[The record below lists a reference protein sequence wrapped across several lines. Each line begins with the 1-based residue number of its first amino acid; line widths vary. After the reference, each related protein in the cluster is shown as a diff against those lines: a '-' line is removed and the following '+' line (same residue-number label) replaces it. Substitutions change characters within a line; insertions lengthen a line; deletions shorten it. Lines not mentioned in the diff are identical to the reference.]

1 MKFNNIIP
9 MGTEI
14 PKVIHQTYPNDFMP
28 EEIRKNIQVLK
39 SLNPNWEYKLY
50 SDDDVKEYI
59 SQYFPDILDNYISIN
74 PNYGAVRADLF
85 RYLLIYNEGGVYLD
99 IKSSFSIP
107 LNDSL
112 WPNDT
117 YILSHWDWSGQFKNW
132 GKHPEI
138 TNPKGE
144 FQQCFIISAKG
155 HPFLKAVIEKVV
167 NNVNNYNYSEDGT
180 GKMVVLRLTGP
191 IAYTL
196 AISPLLSMYKSRLVN
211 SEKDLGYIYS
221 IYETKKSH
229 ESQFKK
235 HYSTLT
241 EPIVF

>member
-1 MKFNNIIP
+1 MR
-9 MGTEI
+9 TEI
-14 PKVIHQTYPNDFMP
+14 PKVIHQTYPENFIP
-28 EEIRKNIQVLK
+28 AEIRKNIKVLK
-39 SLNPNWEYKLY
+39 RLNPNWEYKLY
-50 SDDDVKEYI
+50 TDNDIEQYI
-59 SQYFPDILDNYISIN
+59 SQYFPDILDVYLSIN

-85 RYLLIYNEGGVYLD
+85 RYLLIYNEGGVYID

-112 WPNDT
+112 LPDDT
-117 YILSHWDWSGQFKNW
+117 YILSHWDWSGQFKYW

-138 TNPKGE
+138 TNPRGE
-144 FQQCFIISAKG
+144 FQQCFIISVKG

-167 NNVNNYNYSEDGT
+167 NNIKNYNYSKNGI
-180 GKMVVLRLTGP
+180 GKMTVLRLTGP

-196 AISPLLSMYKSRLVN
+196 AINPLLSRCKSRLVN

-229 ESQFKK
+229 EFRFKK